1 MVPVPEMA
9 AFAERYG
16 FRFLAHE
23 RGDAN
28 RSARVERGFDF
39 IDNNFFAGRGFASW
53 EDLNAQ
59 ARQWCD
65 RVNGAYKKH
74 IRAVPRELFAL
85 ERTRLKPLP
94 VWLPEVYRLHERIV
108 DVEGYVALHRNRY
121 SVPVAWIGRRVEVRE
136 TKETVEIQL
145 DARSSVTHRRIAEA
159 QQDRVTLPE
168 HRPPRGQGIK
178 RSDPPPE
185 QRALLE
191 AAPELA
197 AYVTSLRQRKLSV
210 IALRQLLRMV
220 REYPRTP
227 VVAAVA
233 EAARFGLYDMNRL
246 ERMILRRIAR
256 DYFLLDQLKGTP
268 DDEDE

>member
-1 MVPVPEMA
+1 MVRVHEEIVAAGAPLSYPALTAFCRRHGIGQEPKVPSGHYDFRPGQEIQHDTSPHEALIGGKKRKVQSASA
-9 AFAERYG
+9 ALCYSHMLFFQAYPTFQRFDCKVFLNDAFGYYG
-16 FRFLAHE
+16 GVSE
-23 RGDAN
+23 D
-28 RSARVERGFDF
+28 VM
-39 IDNNFFAGRGFASW
+39 IDNT
-53 EDLNAQ
+53 
-59 ARQWCD
+59 
-65 RVNGAYKKH
+65 H
-74 IRAVPRELFAL
+74 
-85 ERTRLKPLP
+85 
-94 VWLPEVYRLHERIV
+94 
-108 DVEGYVALHRNRY
+108 
-121 SVPVAWIGRRVEVRE
+121 VEVRE

-145 DARSSVTHRRIAEA
+145 DSRSSVTHRRIAEA

-178 RSDPPPE
+178 RCDPPPE

-197 AYVTSLRQRKLSV
+197 AYVTALRQRKLSV
-210 IALRQLLRMV
+210 IALRHLLRMV